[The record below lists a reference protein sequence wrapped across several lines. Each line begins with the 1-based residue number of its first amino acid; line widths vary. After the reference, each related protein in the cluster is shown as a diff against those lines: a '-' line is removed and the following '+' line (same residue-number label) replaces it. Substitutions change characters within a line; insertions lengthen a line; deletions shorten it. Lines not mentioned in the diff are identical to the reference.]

1 MIEETIFDPTDKQQ
15 LKINRR
21 MKKVFLLV
29 FLIGLLNQP
38 LQMFAADNSPET
50 VIGINVGNKA
60 PDISEKGANGEVINL
75 SDLKGRL
82 VLIDFWASWCGPCR
96 KENPAVVA
104 AYLKFKDEKFKNGK
118 GFTIYSVSLDQDDA
132 RWKAAITA
140 DKLEWPYHVSDLK
153 GWYSKYAGIYKVNSI
168 PSNFLID
175 ADGVIIAKNLRG
187 AMLEDVLSQL
197 KK

>member
-1 MIEETIFDPTDKQQ
+1 MK
-15 LKINRR
+15 K

-29 FLIGLLNQP
+29 FLLGLTILPQ
-38 LQMFAADNSPET
+38 QIFAEDNTPET
-50 VIGINVGNKA
+50 VIGINVGEKA
-60 PDISEKGANGEVINL
+60 PDITEKSVNGEVINL
-75 SDLKGRL
+75 SDLKGKL

-104 AYLKFKDEKFKNGK
+104 AYQKYKDEKFKNGK
-118 GFTIYSVSLDQDDA
+118 GFTIYSISLDQDDA

-153 GWYSKYAGIYKVNSI
+153 GWYSKYAGIYRVNSI

-175 ADGVIIAKNLRG
+175 GDGIIIAKNLRG
-187 AMLEDVLSQL
+187 SMLEDVLSQL